1 MRHLNPVLTPAQ
13 PPKASPGAKAG
24 YKPPASANA
33 PEDEPFSIDLDM
45 GEQFEECL
53 EMKWKSPEPVREFYI
68 EMVIDR
74 SGKAVKPAKDAMV
87 KKVSMG
93 RDKEGCIQNMP
104 EGRNFLVRVL
114 GKLNDGKAVY
124 SPWKKAAT
132 LSPDTRDKDLGNLDP
147 MNMPRMN
154 CNNCPCACYVPFRWG
169 LNSPGRLRCR
179 RCGCHHTEH
188 QMVEIGEILKAR
200 ETKAKGSMNREV
212 TPLPHEA
219 LDWDERECLLWFW
232 SQGAVHPR
240 NVLKEANSRSKPGLA
255 NGGVKGRVS
264 IVTPTTEMRHK
275 FHEQLFRCF
284 EAQTWPD
291 KELVI
296 VETYW
301 ESYSDFFSQK
311 AQTDPRVVYVK
322 YKQQARSDWSIG
334 LKRNVGTH
342 LASGEFIASFD
353 DDDLYAPSYLNTMVS
368 ALEHRRALAV
378 KLSNWYVYHMD
389 SDAWSFCDPI
399 AWGLTKGLD
408 ETSDKVKSWAY
419 GYGFSYVYRRQAG
432 LDLWYNDINLGEDFN
447 FMMQLQIRRGERSV
461 HLVPD
466 DFGMCLHVQ
475 HGGNTSNSIPL
486 REVPD
491 TEAMDLDVMEL
502 NAWMHASGPAGKA
515 LSKSAG
521 RSRSS
526 GNNRKVLCYL
536 PGGKRYQ
543 VDYPPKATVKDFL
556 ASLGDQICVP
566 CADYKV
572 YRVPPMVAFGGSG
585 GTYTN
590 TQRDEV
596 AANVLG
602 IAFLAELPG
611 AEENLRP
618 DTKSG
623 QQWCKLLKA
632 AQAPVRGAARLG
644 PRTSEVWVL
653 SPDAAAA
660 AGYKVG
666 EETWED
672 DDKEACEAAEE
683 ESKLSFVTRV
693 TCQSSTVK
701 KFFAAKQSFGVWLRK
716 GATVVDLRW
725 VLGRH
730 LPAEARVLCQREG
743 RDIQALQETDHVP
756 DEVIVSD
763 FRGSRSFYMRFTNKQ
778 CAIVLRFMRS
788 FFRNPENQKRL
799 DDFEST
805 AKGTGH
811 DYRAQLVQLLAHEV
825 YPRIYQKFHV
835 PVMDDLD
842 GPKLMLEA
850 MSNVS
855 SSNLQV
861 CELWMEVEMLMRNKA
876 SAQQALSAVMY
887 FKELQAKESAVGAA
901 LAKEQA
907 PENEKPADA
916 PTYESVRE
924 VVGLLQKVADG
935 WEQHARQQNSAEAT
949 PPQAGEGSK
958 VADPKDAPSS
968 ATAGDQL
975 GSATS
980 SVPTRPSAPP
990 PMVSSLP
997 EAALKELPPVAS
1009 SLVKAAA
1016 ENPIVEKQ
1024 LRQWVT
1030 LASNSGTEE
1039 DSSDTRPNRTEA
1051 ATPAQPIRNGDDI
1064 TKLSTPSLPAAQKS
1078 AERPANGHQS
1088 QAVEEKEISS
1098 KPAPV
1103 SSPRTQSSLLDWDAL
1118 EKMEKGPDK
1127 DAVPEVAMT
1136 VPRAPVLVAPQK
1148 NSESSQRIDPVTQR
1162 NDPVTPAPGSKQKDK
1177 VDSLR
1182 VQVLVRHGTRA
1193 GEALISV
1200 PPTATMLQV
1209 KMALI
1214 RFVGRT
1220 AEALQ
1225 RMQLVERT
1233 GNTFKQF
1240 PDEELLG
1247 ERRELL
1253 VLGLGLPEAKEG
1265 KEENE
1270 NPPTVN
1276 LSYAQV
1282 PVSVHNVLTSDAVTL
1297 MLPEVATMKQVK
1309 AALKQHGKPEFTKLL
1324 SNGASLYVLS
1334 GTNEEVPLPEEE
1346 PLRGRWHLMLGCDR
1360 ASVC

>member
-1 MRHLNPVLTPAQ
+1 
-13 PPKASPGAKAG
+13 
-24 YKPPASANA
+24 
-33 PEDEPFSIDLDM
+33 
-45 GEQFEECL
+45 
-53 EMKWKSPEPVREFYI
+53 
-68 EMVIDR
+68 
-74 SGKAVKPAKDAMV
+74 
-87 KKVSMG
+87 
-93 RDKEGCIQNMP
+93 
-104 EGRNFLVRVL
+104 
-114 GKLNDGKAVY
+114 
-124 SPWKKAAT
+124 
-132 LSPDTRDKDLGNLDP
+132 
-147 MNMPRMN
+147 
-154 CNNCPCACYVPFRWG
+154 
-169 LNSPGRLRCR
+169 
-179 RCGCHHTEH
+179 
-188 QMVEIGEILKAR
+188 
-200 ETKAKGSMNREV
+200 
-212 TPLPHEA
+212 
-219 LDWDERECLLWFW
+219 
-232 SQGAVHPR
+232 
-240 NVLKEANSRSKPGLA
+240 
-255 NGGVKGRVS
+255 
-264 IVTPTTEMRHK
+264 
-275 FHEQLFRCF
+275 
-284 EAQTWPD
+284 
-291 KELVI
+291 
-296 VETYW
+296 
-301 ESYSDFFSQK
+301 
-311 AQTDPRVVYVK
+311 
-322 YKQQARSDWSIG
+322 
-334 LKRNVGTH
+334 
-342 LASGEFIASFD
+342 
-353 DDDLYAPSYLNTMVS
+353 
-368 ALEHRRALAV
+368 
-378 KLSNWYVYHMD
+378 
-389 SDAWSFCDPI
+389 
-399 AWGLTKGLD
+399 
-408 ETSDKVKSWAY
+408 
-419 GYGFSYVYRRQAG
+419 
-432 LDLWYNDINLGEDFN
+432 
-447 FMMQLQIRRGERSV
+447 
-461 HLVPD
+461 
-466 DFGMCLHVQ
+466 
-475 HGGNTSNSIPL
+475 
-486 REVPD
+486 
-491 TEAMDLDVMEL
+491 
-502 NAWMHASGPAGKA
+502 
-515 LSKSAG
+515 
-521 RSRSS
+521 
-526 GNNRKVLCYL
+526 VLCYL

-653 SPDAAAA
+653 SPEAAAA

-683 ESKLSFVTRV
+683 ESQLSFVTRV

-730 LPAEARVLCQREG
+730 LPAEARVLWQREG
-743 RDIQALQETDHVP
+743 RDIQALQETDQVP
-756 DEVIVSD
+756 DEVVVSD

-887 FKELQAKESAVGAA
+887 FKELQAKVGAA
-901 LAKEQA
+901 PAKEQA
-907 PENEKPADA
+907 SESERPANA

-935 WEQHARQQNSAEAT
+935 WEQQNRQQNSAEAT
-949 PPQAGEGSK
+949 PPPDGVGSK

-968 ATAGDQL
+968 ATAGDHL
-975 GSATS
+975 GSAMS
-980 SVPTRPSAPP
+980 SAPAP
-990 PMVSSLP
+990 ASAPASMRSSLP

-1009 SLVKAAA
+1009 SLVKAAV

-1030 LASNSGTEE
+1030 RASNAGNEEDGSETRANGTEA
-1039 DSSDTRPNRTEA
+1039 P
-1051 ATPAQPIRNGDDI
+1051 TPAERVRNGDDS
-1064 TKLSTPSLPAAQKS
+1064 TKLTTASLPAAKA

-1088 QAVEEKEISS
+1088 QAVKEKEISS
-1098 KPAPV
+1098 KPAPI
-1103 SSPRTQSSLLDWDAL
+1103 SSPRTQNSLLDWDEL

-1127 DAVPEVAMT
+1127 DAVPEVALT
-1136 VPRAPVLVAPQK
+1136 TEPLKVAPLK
-1148 NSESSQRIDPVTQR
+1148 SSETSRRTDPVTQR

-1177 VDSLR
+1177 VDPLR
-1182 VQVLVRHGTRA
+1182 VEVLVRHGTRA

-1200 PPTATMLQV
+1200 PPAATMLQV

-1253 VLGLGLPEAKEG
+1253 VLGLGLPEAKEA
-1265 KEENE
+1265 KEENLE
-1270 NPPTVN
+1270 NAQVN

-1282 PVSVHNVLTSDAVTL
+1282 PVSVHNVLTTEAVTL

-1309 AALKQHGKPEFTKLL
+1309 AALRQHGKPEFTKLL

-1334 GTNEEVPLPEEE
+1334 GANEEVPLSEEE

-1360 ASVC
+1360 DVEQSSAKTAAVGKLSS